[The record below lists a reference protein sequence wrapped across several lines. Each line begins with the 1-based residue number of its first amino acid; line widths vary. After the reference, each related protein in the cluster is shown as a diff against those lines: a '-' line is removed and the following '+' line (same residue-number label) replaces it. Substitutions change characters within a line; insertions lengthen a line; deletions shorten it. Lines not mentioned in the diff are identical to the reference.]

1 MLILFEQGAGET
13 LRGTFNSTI
22 DRRFQAPPE
31 TLQNHNNII
40 NSGRAE
46 IESGRFSDVTREN
59 ERAGKIG
66 GVLRKVMQPSG
77 DQQPRLRVVN
87 E

>member
-1 MLILFEQGAGET
+1 MLTVYHKGAGET

-22 DRRFQAPPE
+22 DRRFQAPPA

-40 NSGRAE
+40 SSGREE
-46 IESGRFSDVTREN
+46 IESGRFSDVTKEQ
-59 ERAGKIG
+59 ERAGKVG
-66 GVLRKVMQPSG
+66 GVLRKVMNPSG
-77 DQQPRLRVVN
+77 EQQPRLRVVN